1 MAAAADLNLLL
12 HNASRERVL
21 ILASFGFHAGRYDWS
36 GELELAPDPFI
47 EWQDAASL
55 LYTNTSSNSTPGS
68 DRRRSL
74 LQDATNSSDNSN
86 STSTGM
92 VPVQGRVGIR
102 ESKAPVDSGT
112 SSNPGS
118 VALDDTGDIVLICLN
133 GICPPSLTGIPGQ
146 AETPDGTQTQ
156 LGNSAQSPISAASG
170 SKLLVILLAA
180 LVAPA
185 GLAICATGIAA
196 AVLRKRRKQS
206 DDEQARDATKQ
217 KPTNNMAGQDHHD
230 ELQLQGRQGVK
241 QSWRSADGTS
251 WVPGATPS
259 PAVLRR
265 SNAGGSTELT
275 DADLALQ
282 QGTSIERLQP
292 GETGFGSVY
301 GGRSGGAAMVTL
313 PPARDSVDGCVV
325 ERSRG
330 SRWSLAGSVA
340 GVASSISNALHLRQA
355 AKCHFAVYPE
365 GLLCFQRGCCLSRGD
380 AAQHTCIQHMSC
392 DCTGCP
398 VNFMY
403 VLSRFALKQC
413 CFALQV
419 MAG

>member
-1 MAAAADLNLLL
+1 
-12 HNASRERVL
+12 
-21 ILASFGFHAGRYDWS
+21 
-36 GELELAPDPFI
+36 
-47 EWQDAASL
+47 
-55 LYTNTSSNSTPGS
+55 
-68 DRRRSL
+68 
-74 LQDATNSSDNSN
+74 
-86 STSTGM
+86 M

-102 ESKAPVDSGT
+102 ESKAPVDPGA

-118 VALDDTGDIVLICLN
+118 VALDDTGDIVLICWN
-133 GICPPSLTGIPGQ
+133 GVCPPSLTGIPGQ

-156 LGNSAQSPISAASG
+156 LGNSAQAQLSAASG

-180 LVAPA
+180 LAAPA

-196 AVLRKRRKQS
+196 AVLRKKRKQK
-206 DDEQARDATKQ
+206 DDEQAQAAKLKQ
-217 KPTNNMAGQDHHD
+217 PNNVPAQDRHD

-251 WVPGATPS
+251 WVPGAAPS

-301 GGRSGGAAMVTL
+301 GGRNGGAAMVTL
-313 PPARDSVDGCVV
+313 PPARDSIDGCVV

-330 SRWSLAGSVA
+330 SRWSLAGSMA

-355 AKCHFAVYPE
+355 AECHFAVYPE
-365 GLLCFQRGCCLSRGD
+365 GLLFIQRGCCVSRGD
-380 AAQHTCIQHMSC
+380 AAQHTCIQHMPC
-392 DCTGCP
+392 DCADCP
-398 VNFMY
+398 VDFMY
-403 VLSRFALKQC
+403 VRCRCALN
-413 CFALQV
+413 AV
-419 MAG
+419 